1 MKLPLL
7 QPVVTVMVALL
18 ALSRPSPAAT
28 WPQDAGDLKPEAKAV
43 FGALENG
50 FRYVIFPSKA
60 PMPGRAS
67 MRLYVNAGSLMEEE
81 DQRGMAHF
89 LEHMAFN
96 GSKNFPAGTMVE
108 TFQRLGMGFGADTNA
123 HTSFKET
130 VYKLELPRVDE
141 KMLAEGL
148 ELFRND
154 LDGML
159 LEKKEIDRERG
170 VILSEKLARD
180 SVETRIMEDGYNFS
194 MPDSLLPKRMPIGL
208 EDTIRKMPRERFV
221 DFYEKWYAP
230 KRAVLVIAGDVDVPL
245 AESLIKKHFADAKPR
260 RGDSPDPD
268 LGKVTEGRGLIAR
281 LKSEMEAPATEIS
294 IETLSPA
301 SKDPDSIAK
310 RRAKMVR
317 NLADAVINQRFSEI
331 AKKEG
336 SPIMEG
342 EAYNFEMFKFVRS
355 SGVGVKCKPEQ
366 WKAAL
371 TMAEQELRRALEH
384 GFTGAE
390 FDEAKATLLKGVR
403 LRAEGKDTRQN
414 RALADSLVVSL
425 ASEQVYT
432 DPADDLK
439 RVESQLA
446 GITAEESLAA
456 LRKAWD
462 TKDIEIFIGGNL
474 KLEDAE
480 KAILAAFGESR
491 KVPVAAPRQEEQA
504 KFAYTNFGKPGRI
517 VKRDEV
523 KDLEITQVV
532 FENGVRAN
540 LKKTDF
546 EKNTVR
552 LVVSFGGGKLT
563 APAGKAGL
571 IPYAQSVFQAGGLEK
586 HGVDDL
592 RRIFASKTV
601 GMDFAVGDDAFLLGG
616 RTTPSDLRDQLDLMC
631 AYLVAPGYREEAD
644 RQFKKNLE
652 AIYTQLEHTAE
663 GVMQDQVVGF
673 IHGGDPR
680 FQFPKREIMEQRSL
694 ADLKSWLAS
703 ELSGGYIEIAVVGDM
718 DVEKTLEGIAA
729 TFGALPKR
737 ADRKPDY
744 TKERI
749 VKFPSEPKDKDIVFT
764 SEIPRAYALGYW
776 PTADM
781 SDIRRA
787 RRLSLLGAILDDR
800 LRLKIRQELGDS
812 YSPASYHVPSD
823 TYTGYGYITAMATLK
838 PEQVAKVK
846 PMFLDI
852 AQAIVTDGITD
863 DEFQRARAPM
873 LEALAKQRRENDY
886 WLKRVL
892 RNCQEQP
899 QRLEWARS
907 LVDDVNSVTRDEIAA
922 LAKQY
927 AGKTA
932 AVTIGLIPEQKKQAV
947 K

>member
-1 MKLPLL
+1 M
-7 QPVVTVMVALL
+7 TVMVALL
-18 ALSRPSPAAT
+18 SPSRTSPAET

-50 FRYVIFPSKA
+50 LRYVIFPSKA

-67 MRLYVNAGSLMEEE
+67 MRLYVNAGALMEED

-96 GSKNFPAGTMVE
+96 GSKDFPAGTMVE

-141 KMLAEGL
+141 KMLGEGL
-148 ELFRND
+148 QLFRND

-180 SVETRIMEDGYNFS
+180 SVETRIMEDGYRFA
-194 MPDSLLPKRMPIGL
+194 MPDALLPKRMPIGL
-208 EDTIRKMPRERFV
+208 EETIKKMPRERFA

-245 AESLIKKHFADAKPR
+245 AESLIRKYFADAKPR

-268 LGKVTEGRGLIAR
+268 LGRVTEGRGLIAR
-281 LKSEMEAPATEIS
+281 LKTEMEAPATEIS

-301 SKDPDSIAK
+301 SKDPDSVAK
-310 RRAKMVR
+310 RRARMVR

-355 SGVGVKCKPEQ
+355 SGVGVKCKPDQ

-371 TMAEQELRRALEH
+371 TMAGQELRRALEH
-384 GFTGAE
+384 GFTQAE
-390 FDEAKATLLKGVR
+390 FDEARATLLKGAR
-403 LRAEGKDTRQN
+403 LRSEGRDTRQN

-446 GITAEESLAA
+446 GITAVESLAA

-462 TKDIEIFIGGNL
+462 TKDIGIFIGGNL
-474 KLEDAE
+474 KLDDGENT
-480 KAILAAFGESR
+480 ILTAFAESR
-491 KVPVAAPRQEEQA
+491 KTPVAAPKQEQQA
-504 KFAYTNFGKPGRI
+504 QFAYTNFGTPGKI
-517 VKRDEV
+517 VKREEA

-552 LVVSFGGGKLT
+552 LVVSVGGGKLS
-563 APAGKAGL
+563 APPDKPGL
-571 IPYAQSVFQAGGLEK
+571 IPYAQSVFEAGGLEK

-601 GMDFAVGDDAFLLGG
+601 GVDFAVGDDAFLLGG
-616 RTTPSDLRDQLDLMC
+616 RTTPGDLRDELGLVC

-644 RQFKKNLE
+644 RQLKKNLD

-663 GVMQDQVVGF
+663 GVMQNQVVSF
-673 IHGGDPR
+673 IHSGDFR
-680 FQFPKREIMEQRSL
+680 FQFPKREVMEQRSL
-694 ADLKSWLAS
+694 AELKAWLAP
-703 ELSGGYIEIAVVGDM
+703 ELSGGYVEIAVVGDI

-749 VKFPSEPKDKDIVFT
+749 VKFPSEPKDKDIIFT
-764 SEIPRAYALGYW
+764 SEIQRAYALGYW

-787 RRLSLLGAILDDR
+787 RRLSLLGEILDDR

-823 TYTGYGYITAMATLK
+823 TYTGYGYMTAMATLK
-838 PEQVAKVK
+838 PDQVAKVK

-852 AQAIVTDGITD
+852 AQAIVTGGITD

-907 LVDDVNSVTRDEIAA
+907 MVDDVKSVTRDEIAA

-927 AGKTA
+927 AGKMA
-932 AVTIGLIPEQKKQAV
+932 AVTIGLIPEQKKTEAR
-947 K
+947 

>member
-1 MKLPLL
+1 MKLPRYLSALAALLLNL
-7 QPVVTVMVALL
+7 QPSNAGE
-18 ALSRPSPAAT
+18 
-28 WPQDAGDLKPEAKAV
+28 WPQHASDLKPEEKAV

-50 FRYVIFPSKA
+50 LRYVILPSA
-60 PMPGRAS
+60 NPMPGRAS
-67 MRLYVNAGSLMEEE
+67 MRLYIDAGSLMEED
-81 DQRGMAHF
+81 DQQGMAHF
-89 LEHMAFN
+89 LEHLAFN
-96 GSKNFPAGTMVE
+96 GSKHFPAGTMVE
-108 TFQRLGMGFGADTNA
+108 KFQRLGMGFGADTNA

-148 ELFRND
+148 QLFRDD

-170 VILSEKLARD
+170 VILSEKLARE
-180 SVETRIMEDGYNFS
+180 SVESRIMEEGYRFS
-194 MPDSLLPKRMPIGL
+194 LPDSLLPKRLPIGL
-208 EDTIRKMPRERFV
+208 DETIKQMPRERFI
-221 DFYEKWYAP
+221 DFYEKWYTP
-230 KRAVLVIAGDVDVPL
+230 KRAVVVVAGDVDVPL
-245 AESLIKKHFADAKPR
+245 VESLIKKQFSDARPR
-260 RGDSPDPD
+260 RGDSAEPD
-268 LGKVTEGRGLIAR
+268 LGKITEGRGLVAR
-281 LKSEMEAPATEIS
+281 LKTEMEAPATEIS
-294 IETLSPA
+294 IETLSSA
-301 SKDPDSIAK
+301 SKEPDSVAR
-310 RRAKMVR
+310 RRARMVR

-342 EAYNFEMFKFVRS
+342 EASNFEMFKFLQS
-355 SGVGVKCKPEQ
+355 SGVGVKCKPDQ

-371 TMAEQELRRALEH
+371 AMAEQVLRRALEH
-384 GFTGAE
+384 GFAQAE

-403 LRAEGKDTRQN
+403 LRAEGRDTRQN

-446 GITAEESLAA
+446 GITAAESLTA

-462 TKDIEIFIGGNL
+462 SKDTQIFIGGNL
-474 KLEDAE
+474 KLDDAE
-480 KAILAAFGESR
+480 NTILAAFKESR
-491 KVPVAAPRQEEQA
+491 LTPVIAPKQEQQA
-504 KFAYTNFGKPGRI
+504 QFAYADFGAPGKI
-517 VKRDEV
+517 AKRVEV
-523 KDLEITQVV
+523 KDLGITQVV
-532 FENGVRAN
+532 FENGVRVN
-540 LKKTDF
+540 LKKTEF

-552 LVVSFGGGKLT
+552 LIVSVGGGKLT
-563 APAGKAGL
+563 APADKPGL
-571 IPYAQSVFQAGGLEK
+571 IPYAQSVFEAGGLEK
-586 HGVDDL
+586 HSVDDL

-601 GMDFAVGDDAFLLGG
+601 GVDFAIGDDAFLLGG
-616 RTTPSDLRDQLDLMC
+616 RTTPGDLRDELGLVC

-644 RQFKKNLE
+644 RQLRKNLD

-663 GVMQDQVVGF
+663 GVMQNQVVGF
-673 IHGGDPR
+673 IHGGDFR
-680 FQFPKREIMEQRSL
+680 FQFPKREVMEQRSL
-694 ADLKSWLAS
+694 AELKAWLAQ
-703 ELSGGYIEIAVVGDM
+703 ELSGGYVEIAVVGDI
-718 DVEKTLEGIAA
+718 DVEKTLEAIAA

-737 ADRKPDY
+737 AGEKPDF
-744 TKERI
+744 TKERL
-749 VKFPSEPKDKDIVFT
+749 VKFPSEPRDKDFVFT
-764 SEIPRAYALGYW
+764 TEIPRAYALGYW

-787 RRLSLLGAILDDR
+787 RRLSLLAEILDDR

-823 TYTGYGYITAMATLK
+823 TFTGYGYMTAMATLK
-838 PEQVAKVK
+838 PDQVAKVK

-852 AQAIVTDGITD
+852 AQGMATGGITE
-863 DEFQRARAPM
+863 DEFQRAREPM

-899 QRLEWARS
+899 QRLDWARS
-907 LVDDVNSVTRDEIAA
+907 LVDDVKSVTREEIAS

-927 AGKTA
+927 AMSA
-932 AVTIGLIPEQKKQAV
+932 AAITIGLIPEQKK
-947 K
+947 